1 MAHISKMLILSYFID
16 WVFIIG
22 VALIGYGFYKQDP
35 NQHAFYLS
43 DPSISY
49 PYKENETVSTAALIL
64 ASVLAPAVIV
74 FVGAIFVPGT
84 AAVGGPKPA
93 MSQLLL
99 RKFWEWNAGWLGLGL
114 ALAST
119 WTATQGLKT
128 LLGRPRPDLL
138 GRCNPDT
145 SNIAQ
150 YIVSGLGGQISG
162 APSMVDWR
170 ICRNQ
175 DRTLRIDG
183 FSSFPSGHAS
193 FSFAGLG
200 YLTLWLAAKGS
211 VVFPYLPQFPV
222 EGDDY
227 SDDRS
232 SVRNRGAAPPVLSMI
247 LVFVP
252 TCVAFF
258 IASSRWFDYRHH
270 GWDIIAGALIGIFFA
285 WIGIRMYH
293 LPLQRGAGWTWGPR
307 SARRAFFR
315 GMGFPS
321 SVGTD
326 SWSRPDDRRPAVH
339 SNGISSVEPGHDV
352 ENIPMQEGRT
362 LPGDRV

>member
-1 MAHISKMLILSYFID
+1 MDS
-16 WVFIIG
+16 G

-193 FSFAGLG
+193 CKTSLNSPSLKTVLQADHMKHTP
-200 YLTLWLAAKGS
+200 LTRVS
-211 VVFPYLPQFPV
+211 
-222 EGDDY
+222 
-227 SDDRS
+227 
-232 SVRNRGAAPPVLSMI
+232 
-247 LVFVP
+247 
-252 TCVAFF
+252 
-258 IASSRWFDYRHH
+258 
-270 GWDIIAGALIGIFFA
+270 
-285 WIGIRMYH
+285 YH
-293 LPLQRGAGWTWGPR
+293 KSPLLDWAT
-307 SARRAFFR
+307 
-315 GMGFPS
+315 
-321 SVGTD
+321 
-326 SWSRPDDRRPAVH
+326 
-339 SNGISSVEPGHDV
+339 
-352 ENIPMQEGRT
+352 
-362 LPGDRV
+362 